1 VLCRVFQKTKGD
13 GDGQDSACGAS
24 SSPTLTVSS
33 HVMPEQEHHA
43 PCGYYGGFVPQQE
56 DMLPYYGGGPSVDCH
71 GFPGDDAGGALPG
84 FEFGAG
90 PGVAGDGYGFGYF
103 NMAGF
108 DDTTSH
114 GFGGMGFPQGWN

>member
-1 VLCRVFQKTKGD
+1 
-13 GDGQDSACGAS
+13 
-24 SSPTLTVSS
+24 
-33 HVMPEQEHHA
+33 MPEQEHHA

-114 GFGGMGFPQGWN
+114 GFGGMGFPQGWNWSSAVIDSGLINSIYLLHTQGDWI